1 MRRFG
6 KKAEIVSK
14 SKMKELYVGNTV
26 GNEYNNEYE
35 LLFDNHHRN
44 SNSNSNNNN
53 TYNAHARKDEYQHA
67 DNEVQQNHKHTRM
80 VRLSYLEEANLYN
93 TLHVNETSTSDEI
106 RNAYKKLC
114 MHCHP
119 DKGGDSA
126 MFQKL
131 QNAYTILMFPLTR
144 RIYDKFGSKS
154 LRIIND
160 IITEDKLCANPEL
173 LSNIDNYDLEDIEC
187 YFNLN
192 SNNYR

>member
-6 KKAEIVSK
+6 KKAELVSK
-14 SKMKELYVGNTV
+14 GKICNNI
-26 GNEYNNEYE
+26 NEYNNNEYDS
-35 LLFDNHHRN
+35 LFTNINHHHN
-44 SNSNSNNNN
+44 YNTNDENVCNHNNNEQ
-53 TYNAHARKDEYQHA
+53 HQHEHEHHHHHRK
-67 DNEVQQNHKHTRM
+67 M

-93 TLHVNETSTSDEI
+93 TLHVNESSTSDEI

-114 MHCHP
+114 MKYHP
-119 DKGGDSA
+119 DKGGNST
-126 MFQKL
+126 MFQKI

-144 RIYDKFGSKS
+144 KIYDRFGSKS

-173 LSNIDNYDLEDIEC
+173 LNNVDSYDLEDIEC

-192 SNNYR
+192 SNHNR